1 MKKFTLLTTF
11 FLSSSLFSAIE
22 ILDRVAVIVEDGL
35 IMESQIKR
43 DLADIIKRYDE
54 QNITKPDISILREQ
68 VIESLIIEE
77 LQLQLADRYGIRIS
91 DEELNS
97 TI

>member
-43 DLADIIKRYDE
+43 RLCLLFFCLYIVHSQNDLFI
-54 QNITKPDISILREQ
+54 
-68 VIESLIIEE
+68 
-77 LQLQLADRYGIRIS
+77 
-91 DEELNS
+91 
-97 TI
+97 